1 MTSELLPQLG
11 EAVVGAA
18 VADDP
23 RDQVKGIGRVH
34 PIPTAID
41 DEALRAL
48 QPTGD
53 SLQAREPTPLS

>member
-48 QPTGD
+48 QPTGE
-53 SLQAREPTPLS
+53 SL